1 MTRDIL
7 KDGMEI
13 RQITPT
19 YAVSPQILP
28 DDCQAIADAGFK
40 TIICNRPD
48 TEITPDCCATAI
60 ESAAKAAGLNFV
72 TLPLTHQT
80 MNAEN
85 VAAHRAAI
93 DATDGPVLAYCA
105 SGTRSSI
112 AWSLG
117 QAGDIPCEEIIA
129 ATTQAGYDLRGL
141 QPQLEMIAA
150 QKG

>member
-1 MTRDIL
+1 MD
-7 KDGMEI
+7 I

-19 YAVSPQILP
+19 YAVSPQIQP
-28 DDCQAIADAGFK
+28 ADCQAIADAGFK

-48 TEITPDCCATAI
+48 MEVTAECCAAAV
-60 ESAAKAAGLNFV
+60 EAAAKAAGLTFV
-72 TLPLTHQT
+72 VLPLTHQT

-85 VAAHRAAI
+85 VAAHRAAM
-93 DATDGPVLAYCA
+93 DDTDGAVLAYCA

-112 AWSLG
+112 VWSLG
-117 QAGDIPCEEIIA
+117 QAGDIPSDEIIS

-141 QPQLEMIAA
+141 HPQLEMLAA

>member
-1 MTRDIL
+1 MRLSLL
-7 KDGMEI
+7 KDGMKI
-13 RQITPT
+13 NQITPT

-48 TEITPDCCATAI
+48 VEITPDCCATAI
-60 ESAAKAAGLNFV
+60 EAAAKAAGLGFV
-72 TLPLTHQT
+72 ILPLTHQT

-85 VAAHRAAI
+85 IAAHRAAI
-93 DATDGPVLAYCA
+93 DETDGPVLAYCA

-112 AWSLG
+112 VWSLG
-117 QAGDIPCEEIIA
+117 HAGDIPSDEIIA

-141 QPQLEMIAA
+141 HPQLEAIAA

>member
-1 MTRDIL
+1 
-7 KDGMEI
+7 MEI

-19 YAVSPQILP
+19 YAVSPQIQP

-48 TEITPDCCATAI
+48 VEITPDCCATAV
-60 ESAAKAAGLNFV
+60 EAAAKEAGLNFV
-72 TLPLTHQT
+72 VLPLTHQT

-93 DATDGPVLAYCA
+93 DETDGPVLAYCA

-112 AWSLG
+112 VWSLG
-117 QAGDIPCEEIIA
+117 QAGDMASDEIIN
-129 ATTQAGYDLRGL
+129 ATSAAGYDLRGL
-141 QPQLEMIAA
+141 HPQLEMIAA

>member
-1 MTRDIL
+1 MD
-7 KDGMEI
+7 I

-19 YAVSPQILP
+19 YAVSPQIHP
-28 DDCQAIADAGFK
+28 DDCQIIADAGFK

-48 TEITPDCCATAI
+48 MEITPDC
-60 ESAAKAAGLNFV
+60 SAAAVEAAAIAAGLTFV
-72 TLPLTHQT
+72 NLPITHQT

-93 DATDGPVLAYCA
+93 DATDGAVFAYCA

-112 AWSLG
+112 VWSLG
-117 QAGDIPCEEIIA
+117 QAGDIASDEIIS
-129 ATTQAGYDLRGL
+129 ATSQAGYDLRGL
-141 QPQLEMIAA
+141 HPQLEMIAA